1 MSYILKCQT
10 KFLVVKNKC
19 HNFAAVS
26 AFVYVNNE
34 ENGPTSLLKA
44 SEYDEKQVYFNCSCM
59 SDSGLHFRTGH
70 KV

>member
-1 MSYILKCQT
+1 MST
-10 KFLVVKNKC
+10 RRRDNRSEPVA
-19 HNFAAVS
+19 AAVS

-59 SDSGLHFRTGH
+59 SDSGLHFRTRH
-70 KV
+70 EV